1 MGTIRK
7 DYKDIHIGNK
17 RLYLNSIIK
26 FKLIVYALANQKFD
40 HIKQKR
46 YTDLIIYRII
56 KLTIEKDF
64 FIIYKSGG

>member
-46 YTDLIIYRII
+46 YTDLII
-56 KLTIEKDF
+56 L
-64 FIIYKSGG
+64 G